1 MSLFFYDCS
10 ESSSNRSYY
19 SKAKASDLPT
29 AASIQSDVAQSRTH
43 RQQQQ
48 QQQTLP
54 RLPHQQPGRQQSQ
67 FAIGMERA
75 SNYACTQDPASM
87 PDQDLFAPEV

>member
-48 QQQTLP
+48 QTLP
-54 RLPHQQPGRQQSQ
+54 RLPHHQQPGRQQSQ

-87 PDQDLFAPEV
+87 PDQDLFATEV

>member
-48 QQQTLP
+48 QQTLP
-54 RLPHQQPGRQQSQ
+54 RLPQHQPGRQQSQ

-87 PDQDLFAPEV
+87 PDQDLFATEV

>member
-10 ESSSNRSYY
+10 ESSNRSYY

-29 AASIQSDVAQSRTH
+29 AASIQSDVAQSRSH
-43 RQQQQ
+43 R

-54 RLPHQQPGRQQSQ
+54 RLPQHQQPRQQSQ

-87 PDQDLFAPEV
+87 PDQDLFATEV